1 MLHVPFSLESKR
13 NQKVQDGLS
22 RLKVNYVPLKE
33 LKCRVHAGW
42 KGGVGGHH
50 RLWSL
55 HSIDF
60 LYGSKLSLSPLL
72 HQPKPIWK
80 KVIANKKQPS
90 LHNKK
95 WAKQVRRLLSLLTF
109 FSSRKKVKR
118 TAFCKDVTA
127 FGTKLR
133 SVESF
138 GTQYDTEFLS
148 MFTLSVAVC
157 YTNKLAMVVVAN
169 TTLAMPLVVLNARF
183 TREMSLGETM
193 ACWNTKQPINATAP
207 TQ

>member
-1 MLHVPFSLESKR
+1 MFPVPFSLERKR

-22 RLKVNYVPLKE
+22 RLKINCVPLKE
-33 LKCRVHAGW
+33 LKCHVYVGW
-42 KGGVGGHH
+42 MGVEGGNQ

-118 TAFCKDVTA
+118 TAF
-127 FGTKLR
+127 GTKLR

-138 GTQYDTEFLS
+138 GNQYDTEFLS

>member
-1 MLHVPFSLESKR
+1 M
-13 NQKVQDGLS
+13 
-22 RLKVNYVPLKE
+22 
-33 LKCRVHAGW
+33 
-42 KGGVGGHH
+42 
-50 RLWSL
+50 
-55 HSIDF
+55 
-60 LYGSKLSLSPLL
+60 
-72 HQPKPIWK
+72 
-80 KVIANKKQPS
+80 
-90 LHNKK
+90 
-95 WAKQVRRLLSLLTF
+95 LSLLTF

-118 TAFCKDVTA
+118 TAFGKDVTA

-193 ACWNTKQPINATAP
+193 AC
-207 TQ
+207 